1 MFYEKEENY
10 QKEIKLRDI
19 KIAKLEKAY
28 ESAIEEVNDMKYD
41 KNRISVD
48 DEDL

>member
-10 QKEIKLRDI
+10 QKEIKLLTI
-19 KIAKLEKAY
+19 KNSKLEKSY
-28 ESAIEEVNDMKYD
+28 EEALEQINDMKYD